1 MENVPSVL
9 KACGALLDSSY
20 GRVVHG
26 SVEVSSYRCSLY
38 VCNTLISM
46 YTRFG
51 NVDIGWRLFDMM
63 SERNTVKRNT
73 LVKCYASQ
81 GKWEEAFKF
90 FYRMS
95 LSGVEATVVTW
106 NTIAEG
112 FLQTGNPHSLVT
124 TKVNRIHKTKKLEFQ
139 IHLISKVI

>member
-1 MENVPSVL
+1 
-9 KACGALLDSSY
+9 
-20 GRVVHG
+20 
-26 SVEVSSYRCSLY
+26 
-38 VCNTLISM
+38 M

-112 FLQTGNPHSLVT
+112 FFAD
-124 TKVNRIHKTKKLEFQ
+124 R
-139 IHLISKVI
+139 

>member
-1 MENVPSVL
+1 MNVKKKKSDTLFSIDVFFFSRLKLGLDHYFHLISSNLHLDACSCKLWWMDNVPSVL

-90 FYRMS
+90 F
-95 LSGVEATVVTW
+95 L
-106 NTIAEG
+106 
-112 FLQTGNPHSLVT
+112 
-124 TKVNRIHKTKKLEFQ
+124 
-139 IHLISKVI
+139 